1 VSLARPLHNKE
12 SDFVRSVA
20 SPGVILDKLLM
31 YIDFEDYRP
40 DTPRVEGALSVREG
54 VLVSIIVHLL
64 LFIGILFLPDLS
76 SNSANSPLAQRMA
89 QRTEES
95 PRFVFMQPRADI
107 SKPQPKPNVEAS
119 DQDRVASSRER
130 APNPK
135 NALPFVR
142 GNSPERTEAE
152 PAKPA
157 EPADHS
163 ADAAAPG
170 HQNQSEEGQT
180 ASNDP
185 PRSTLRLPDK
195 PSATPPALSMGGR
208 SGSNGVL
215 GDAIRNLQ
223 RYTQQQSFDNPQGSG
238 DGQGLI
244 QFDSKGVE
252 FGPWLR
258 RFVAQV
264 KRNWFIP
271 SAAMMMKGHVVITFN
286 VHKDG
291 SITDID
297 VKGPSGI
304 EAFDRAAANALVGS
318 NPTQPLPPEYPSD
331 KAFFTVTFLYNETPP
346 GQYGQ

>member
-1 VSLARPLHNKE
+1 
-12 SDFVRSVA
+12 
-20 SPGVILDKLLM
+20 M

-64 LFIGILFLPDLS
+64 LFITVMFLPEIS
-76 SNSANSPLAQRMA
+76 SKGANSPAQQMTDRDPA
-89 QRTEES
+89 SS
-95 PRFVFMQPRADI
+95 PTFVFMQPRVDI
-107 SKPQPKPNVEAS
+107 SKPQPKPNVDAS
-119 DQDRVASSRER
+119 DQDRVASSVL
-130 APNPK
+130 PPPDPK
-135 NALPFVR
+135 NSLPFAR
-142 GNSPERTEAE
+142 GNTPDRVEAE

-157 EPADHS
+157 ERAEQQ
-163 ADAAAPG
+163 ADAAPG
-170 HQNQSEEGQT
+170 RQDHPEGEV
-180 ASNDP
+180 AANDP
-185 PRSTLRLPDK
+185 AHMLRLP
-195 PSATPPALSMGGR
+195 SAINAPAPALSIGGR

-223 RYTQQQSFDNPQGSG
+223 RYTQQQSFENPQGSG

-291 SITDID
+291 SISDID
-297 VKGPSGI
+297 IKAPSGI
-304 EAFDRAAANALVGS
+304 EAFDRAAANALSGS

>member
-1 VSLARPLHNKE
+1 
-12 SDFVRSVA
+12 
-20 SPGVILDKLLM
+20 M

-40 DTPRVEGALSVREG
+40 EAPRVEGALSVREG

-64 LFIGILFLPDLS
+64 LFIVIMFLPDLPGRP
-76 SNSANSPLAQRMA
+76 ADAMRAQQTPQA
-89 QRTEES
+89 DQQST
-95 PRFVFMQPRADI
+95 RFVFMDPKVDV
-107 SKPQPKPNVEAS
+107 SKKQPKTNVESS
-119 DQDRVASSRER
+119 DQDRVASSVTR
-130 APNPK
+130 APDPK
-135 NALPFVR
+135 NALPFAR
-142 GNSPERTEAE
+142 GNTPERVEGN
-152 PAKPA
+152 PVKPA
-157 EPADHS
+157 DRAAES
-163 ADAAAPG
+163 ADAAPPSR
-170 HQNQSEEGQT
+170 QNQPSEGQV
-180 ASNDP
+180 AANNPELS
-185 PRSTLRLPDK
+185 RLRLPEA
-195 PSATPPALSMGGR
+195 ATGTLPALSIGGR

-223 RYTQQQSFDNPQGSG
+223 RYTQEQSFDNPQGSG

-291 SITDID
+291 SITDIE
-297 VKGPSGI
+297 VKGPSAVQ
-304 EAFDRAAANALVGS
+304 AFDQAAANALVGS
-318 NPTQPLPPEYPSD
+318 NPTQPLPPEYPAE